1 MQTMTPPPLGA
12 PPETLLPNGG
22 RRTGATWVAATGA
35 FLLLAAAAVF
45 VAARWSAIPDGAKL
59 AMLVAITGGCILG
72 GDRLRRTLPA
82 TGNALFHLGALLVPI
97 DGVALGLRTDLPWQQ
112 LLLLDSVIAVAV
124 LTICAQ
130 RVGSV
135 VLAAAASGAVIA
147 TAIGVAAVTPLPA
160 SFVLAA
166 FALGAC
172 FVKRVE
178 RHAFVWA
185 TVAAIAPL
193 SLLALDGIVTGQGV
207 ARDLG
212 GLAVSWPWS
221 IATGALVTIVVLR
234 GARVRREPVLALIA
248 LAGWVA
254 HGIAAWSD
262 AQVPAVVEILAPA
275 ALFLVAELVILA
287 VRRDQFWAKPA
298 DVAGRVLEV
307 IAAVPTLVAIPAGVL
322 FVHFEWQETSWAV
335 AATITTLA
343 WIVAERRRVS
353 GRPTRALC
361 LAGAAAAASF
371 GIAAAT
377 GSALIVAGG
386 ALAIALITVFTVD
399 RARCALVAYCAA
411 MYSTWV
417 VMTEPQFSF
426 AGGLAAA
433 AVIAV
438 AVFWSRGRNEERATG
453 LYLALLAFGLGIVG
467 GAAVT
472 PPLLMMLS
480 WPIVAWGLALLA
492 ERTEIGSEHA
502 MRALAFGVLVSFGDV
517 PTVQAVITCG
527 VLAALCAADA
537 VRLRNVHLAY
547 LAIAPLVYGEA
558 IALMLSGFEPGV
570 GGVVLCAGASVF
582 LGIAACVRDPW
593 RAPLAAAAAA
603 TAALGLIAAAPSPE
617 TFGAALMIVGAL
629 ILATGLVIEKNEVSF
644 AGGGAATLGFWMV
657 LGANH
662 VMISELYLAPVAIM
676 LLIGGAMLRMNPS
689 TRPSSWVA
697 YGPAIA
703 MLAASGIAERI
714 GGGSAY
720 HSLFAGAVGVA
731 AVAFGGWRRSL
742 APLLLGTATLV
753 VVVAREGL
761 DSGAG
766 IPTWAWLAAGGL
778 ALIGSA
784 VAMERNDMSPVEAGR
799 RLVDVMGAQFD

>member
-1 MQTMTPPPLGA
+1 MTTVL
-12 PPETLLPNGG
+12 PETERPNGG

-45 VAARWSAIPDGAKL
+45 VATRWSAIPDSAKL
-59 AMLVAITGGCILG
+59 AMLVAITGACILG
-72 GDRLRRTLPA
+72 GDRVRRTLPA
-82 TGNALFHLGALLVPI
+82 TGNALFHVGALMVPI
-97 DGVALGLRTDLPWQQ
+97 DGVALGLRTELSWPS
-112 LLLLDSVIAVAV
+112 LLLVNSAIAVVV

-135 VLAAAASGAVIA
+135 VLAAAASAAVIA
-147 TAIGVAAVTPLPA
+147 TATGVAAISPLPA
-160 SFVLAA
+160 SFVLAS

-185 TVAAIAPL
+185 SVAAIAPL
-193 SLLALDGIVTGQGV
+193 SILALDGIVTGQGV
-207 ARDLG
+207 ANDLG

-221 IATGALVTIVVLR
+221 IATAGLVTVVVLR
-234 GARVRREPVLALIA
+234 GAQLRREPALALIA
-248 LAGWVA
+248 LGGWVA
-254 HGIAAWSD
+254 HGIAAWND
-262 AQVPAVVEILAPA
+262 AQVPEFVAILAPA
-275 ALFLVAELVILA
+275 ALFLLAELIILA
-287 VRRDQFWAKPA
+287 VRRDPFWGKPT

-307 IAAVPTLVAIPAGVL
+307 IAAVPTLIAILAGIV
-322 FVHFEWQETSWAV
+322 FVHFGWQETSWAL
-335 AATITTLA
+335 AAAVTTLA
-343 WIVAERRRVS
+343 WIVAERRRLTQS
-353 GRPTRALC
+353 ATRAVC

-371 GIAAAT
+371 GLAAAT
-377 GSALIVAGG
+377 GSALVVAGG
-386 ALAIALITVFTVD
+386 ALTIALLSVFVID
-399 RARCALVAYCAA
+399 RTRCALVAYCAA

-417 VMTEPQFSF
+417 VMTEPRFAF

-438 AVFWSRGRNEERATG
+438 AVFWSRGDNVERATG
-453 LYLALLAFGLGIVG
+453 LYLALLALGLGFVG

-472 PPLLMMLS
+472 PPLLMMLA
-480 WPIVAWGLALLA
+480 WPIVAWGLAVLA
-492 ERTEIGSEHA
+492 ERTRIGSEHA
-502 MRALAFGVLVSFGDV
+502 MRALAFGVLLSFGDV
-517 PTVQAVITCG
+517 PTIEAVVTCA
-527 VLAALCAADA
+527 VLAGMCAADA
-537 VRLRNVHLAY
+537 LRTRLVPLAY

-558 IALMLSGFEPGV
+558 IAVMLSGFEPGI

-582 LGIAACVRDPW
+582 LGSAACVRDPW

-603 TAALGLIAAAPSPE
+603 TATLGLIAATPTPE
-617 TFGAALMIVGAL
+617 TFGAALMIVGVL
-629 ILATGLVIEKNEVSF
+629 VLATGLVVEKNEVSF

-662 VMISELYLAPVAIM
+662 VMISELYLAPVAVM
-676 LLIGGAMLRMNPS
+676 LLIGGALLRMNPA

-753 VVVAREGL
+753 IVVAREAF

-766 IPTWAWLAAGGL
+766 IPTWAWLAAGGV

-784 VAMERNDMSPVEAGR
+784 VAMERNDVSPIEAGR